1 MLDLLVRKFER
12 RDDISA
18 AQREA
23 IRSLPVQLRQ
33 VRAGESI
40 ASEGDRQT
48 ASLLLASGFAARFS
62 LMRDGGRQFTELGL
76 PGDFMDLHSLV
87 MKRMDHGVLALA
99 DCELAAIPHEAL
111 RDLTAQDPHLARLLW
126 LETVVD
132 AAIHRVWMVGLGRRD
147 ALSRMAH
154 LFCETQVRLDA
165 VGLAGGLSFDF
176 PLSQTELAD
185 VLGLS
190 AVHVN
195 RTLMALRSSGLID
208 WREGRVTLNDWARL
222 VRLADFDPLYLR
234 LWKEPV

>member
-40 ASEGDRQT
+40 VSEGDRQT

-185 VLGLS
+185 VLGL
-190 AVHVN
+190 
-195 RTLMALRSSGLID
+195 
-208 WREGRVTLNDWARL
+208 
-222 VRLADFDPLYLR
+222 
-234 LWKEPV
+234 